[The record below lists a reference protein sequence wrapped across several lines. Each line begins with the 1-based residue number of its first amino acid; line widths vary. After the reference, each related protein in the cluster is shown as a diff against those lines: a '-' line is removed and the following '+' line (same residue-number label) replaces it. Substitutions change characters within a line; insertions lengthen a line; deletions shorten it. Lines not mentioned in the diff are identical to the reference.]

1 MIRWMVKTTA
11 AAAALGA
18 SAMAANIIF
27 LGQKRLRDWE
37 TLRCEDAGEGDFV
50 TLSGGERIH
59 YVQRGSGWSPVDP
72 LEESAPDEGR
82 DVILLHGLMSSTY
95 EWAKNIDAL
104 AARHRVWAID
114 LIGFGFSSRV
124 AEPAYSLKY
133 HARSIREFLDAQG
146 IARAS
151 IVGHSLG
158 GGIALQ
164 FAHDFPERADKLILI
179 DPAAYIYTWFK
190 ALQLAARVPGLPR
203 TVGSIMLCN
212 PRVHRSALRNALGD
226 PARLD
231 ERALDARMR
240 ASRVKGTLDA
250 LLAMGASP
258 HASEM
263 PEGLNETAA
272 PTLIIWGDQDL
283 VLPLRHAERL
293 ARDLPNAELV
303 ILEGAGHIPN
313 EEFPDVVNRLMLD
326 FLRKV

>member
-1 MIRWMVKTTA
+1 MARTTT

-18 SAMAANIIF
+18 SAVAADIIF
-27 LGQKRLRDWE
+27 LGRKRLREWE

-50 TLSGGERIH
+50 SLPGGTRMH
-59 YVQRGSGWSPVDP
+59 YVRRGSGQSPTDP
-72 LEESAPDEGR
+72 DGESALEDGQ
-82 DVILLHGLMSSTY
+82 DIILIHGLMSSTH

-104 AARHRVWAID
+104 AAGHRVWAID
-114 LIGFGFSSRV
+114 LIGFGFSARV
-124 AEPAYSLKY
+124 AEPTYSLKY

-164 FAHDFPERADKLILI
+164 FAHDYPERASKLVLI

-190 ALQLAARVPGLPR
+190 ALQLATRVPYLPR

-226 PARLD
+226 PTRLD
-231 ERALDARMR
+231 EQALDARMR
-240 ASRVKGTLDA
+240 ATRVKGTLDA

-258 HASEM
+258 HASDL
-263 PEGLNETAA
+263 PEGLRETAA

-283 VLPLRHAERL
+283 VLPLRHAKRL

-303 ILEGAGHIPN
+303 ILEGAGHVPN

-326 FLRKV
+326 FLRRM